1 MDAGDYASRFT
12 SAMRQA
18 GKTEHDVATA
28 LGITYQAV
36 KKVMSGTTKMLRADN
51 NVAAAR
57 LFGVNSEWLATGRG
71 SRTVAE
77 EPAKAYRRPHTEA
90 PPPPPPGDFSGRAP
104 PSPSE
109 WSVLDD
115 LRVLPQAERDK
126 LLADVRNRAEV
137 FRAYTREV
145 LDRAAK
151 KGR

>member
-1 MDAGDYASRFT
+1 MPDSDYSSRFAE
-12 SAMRQA
+12 AMRQA
-18 GKTEHDVATA
+18 GKTPHEVAKE
-28 LGITYQAV
+28 LEITYQAV
-36 KKVMSGTTKMLRADN
+36 QKVLRGTSKMLRADN

-57 LFGVNSEWLATGRG
+57 LFGVSSEWLATGKG

-77 EPAKAYRRPHTEA
+77 EPAKAYRRQPDST
-90 PPPPPPGDFSGRAP
+90 PPPPGDFTRRAP
-104 PSPSE
+104 PSESE

-115 LRVLPQAERDK
+115 LRVLPQVERDK

-145 LDRAAK
+145 LGRASK